1 MKTGEIIAIGSELLL
16 GGRADTNSLF
26 LTDALGTVG
35 VEVRFKSVIG
45 DDERDIA
52 SAVRVAAGRASVI
65 VLTGGLG
72 PTRDDR
78 TRRAVA
84 RVTGRPLRRHAEAL
98 EGIRRRLAAWGRT
111 PSASQLRQALI
122 PRGADML
129 PNPVGSAPGF
139 CVLWKGRF
147 LAALPGVPV
156 EAERMFTE
164 SVMPRLAKEAH
175 AQDRTERRL
184 FHTFGLTEAEVD
196 DRLKGLVPPAG
207 RVHVGTLASPLGVTV
222 SLTRCGG
229 LTSPRLATLERTAE
243 EIRTRLGSALY
254 GEGLE
259 TMEKIV
265 GRLLVA
271 GGLTLAVA
279 ESCTGG
285 LIGHRL
291 TEVPGSSSYVD
302 RAVVC
307 YSDRAKTE
315 LLGVPEDL
323 IRRHGAVSAE
333 VAAAMATGVRV
344 RSGVSLGLS
353 VTGIAGPGGGSD
365 AKPVGLVYVGL
376 AAGGDPLHSAEQRVP
391 VALETREFHFHGERQ
406 AIKLRASQAALNLLR
421 LWLVTGGGRRT

>member
-1 MKTGEIIAIGSELLL
+1 MTVRTAEIIAVGSELLL
-16 GGRADTNSLF
+16 GGRAETNSLF

-52 SAVRVAAGRASVI
+52 SAVRAAARRASVI
-65 VLTGGLG
+65 IMTGGLG

-78 TRRAVA
+78 TRGAVA
-84 RVTGRPLRRHAEAL
+84 RVTGRPLQRHAEAL
-98 EGIRRRLAAWGRT
+98 AGIRQRLAAWGRT
-111 PSASQLRQALI
+111 PTASQLRQALI
-122 PRGADML
+122 PRGAAML

-147 LAALPGVPV
+147 LVALPGVPV

-164 SVMPRLAKEAH
+164 SVMPRLAKQARV
-175 AQDRTERRL
+175 QDRTERRL
-184 FHTFGLTEAEVD
+184 FHTLGLPESEVD
-196 DRLKGLVPPAG
+196 DRLKGLVPPGG

-222 SLTRCGG
+222 SLTLCGG
-229 LTSPRLATLERTAE
+229 LSSSRLATLERTAAE
-243 EIRTRLGSALY
+243 VRTRLGSALY
-254 GEGLE
+254 GEGIE

-291 TEVPGSSSYVD
+291 TQVPGSSSYVD
-302 RAVVC
+302 RVIVC
-307 YSDRAKTE
+307 YSDRAKME

-333 VAAAMATGVRV
+333 VAAAMATGVRM
-344 RSGVSLGLS
+344 RSGVPVGLS
-353 VTGIAGPGGGSD
+353 VTGIAGPGGGSEG
-365 AKPVGLVYVGL
+365 KPVGLVYVGL
-376 AAGGDPLHSAEQRVP
+376 AVGA
-391 VALETREFHFHGERQ
+391 ALETREFHFHGDRQ

-421 LWLVTGGGRRT
+421 LWLVTGGGTRT